1 MNKNN
6 SSEQGR
12 PVVYRRA
19 VIKHDGNGRLFAQ
32 ARISA
37 GFTQDKLANLLGI
50 EEVSTIRNI
59 ESGIY
64 DIEDRTYTLFALLT
78 DTHPLYTLISKNTG
92 GALGLV
98 APNGDEIRRIRKTK
112 GGLTQRGMAS
122 VMGLSGHAMISKY
135 ESDSRSPS
143 PSNWALFLLVI
154 GEHPHYEIKPK
165 NIGSE

>member
-37 GFTQDKLANLLGI
+37 GFTQEKLASLLSI
-50 EEVSTIRNI
+50 KEVATIRNI

-78 DTHPLYTLISKNTG
+78 NTHPLYTLFSKNTG
-92 GALGLV
+92 GGLSLT
-98 APNGDEIRRIRKTK
+98 APSGYEIRRIRKTK
-112 GGLTQRGMAS
+112 SGLTQRGMAS

-143 PSNWALFLLVI
+143 PSNWSLFLLVI